1 MTLTSNPQSHFHP
14 FFLSAAQRFKMT
26 STAEWV
32 EADEAALM
40 ATTFNNLTHLNI
52 KIAFASSGH
61 PPMSCVLAQACYGKV
76 TTWPMWPLLS
86 RWVTVLLKWRGLHQ
100 ANQQNN
106 CQLNRTRTQ
115 SCQPCPVA
123 RTQISKQT

>member
-1 MTLTSNPQSHFHP
+1 MTLTSNPQSHFHL

-40 ATTFNNLTHLNI
+40 AMTFNNLTHLNI

-61 PPMSCVLAQACYGKV
+61 PPVCWHKPVMGRSPHGRCGPSSLAES
-76 TTWPMWPLLS
+76 LF
-86 RWVTVLLKWRGLHQ
+86 
-100 ANQQNN
+100 
-106 CQLNRTRTQ
+106 
-115 SCQPCPVA
+115 
-123 RTQISKQT
+123 

>member
-14 FFLSAAQRFKMT
+14 LFLSAAQRFKMT

-76 TTWPMWPLLS
+76 TTWPLS
-86 RWVTVLLKWRGLHQ
+86 HCFIKMKRPSPSQPTKQLPAKQNTHSVLPALPRH
-100 ANQQNN
+100 AHTN
-106 CQLNRTRTQ
+106 
-115 SCQPCPVA
+115 
-123 RTQISKQT
+123 I

>member
-26 STAEWV
+26 STGV

-86 RWVTVLLKWRGLHQ
+86 R
-100 ANQQNN
+100 
-106 CQLNRTRTQ
+106 
-115 SCQPCPVA
+115 
-123 RTQISKQT
+123 